1 MQPKNSDVAKII
13 EQIESSHYRKFIK
26 YEDTILVTGVLKIIL
41 SSSPELGFPPDLV
54 SIGRELSRHEK
65 GKIVGD
71 IKPDM
76 IAVHSKNGTD
86 SRRGI
91 LFEMKWDVSDT
102 PQTIRNEIA
111 KMKRY
116 FVELSGFPPELS
128 RLSSDH
134 DVLLVAPRSDAG
146 KFEEESKGLLA
157 EEQMGYS
164 YLDSHRF
171 ALLSWDLGK
180 DKDRTE
186 RYHIEKKYGEIQC
199 KTFEKCLGNPKCSS
213 VESREA
219 YAWRA
224 RVCAV
229 ADAPPLIHKTWT
241 VMRSLA
247 GLFADRRQDEVII
260 AEEDI
265 FNWLNGQFGPLTKW
279 SPPQVLR
286 EDLREAL
293 KTLVLL
299 DFNLFY
305 ADGSGPGDRNP
316 RYRVVRRMPKKRDL
330 AAWLANRLAKIDA
343 SKLQPPKKRGR
354 RGRPKKIRP
363 DSNTIRGMRHIET
376 W

>member
-1 MQPKNSDVAKII
+1 
-13 EQIESSHYRKFIK
+13 
-26 YEDTILVTGVLKIIL
+26 
-41 SSSPELGFPPDLV
+41 
-54 SIGRELSRHEK
+54 
-65 GKIVGD
+65 
-71 IKPDM
+71 
-76 IAVHSKNGTD
+76 
-86 SRRGI
+86 
-91 LFEMKWDVSDT
+91 
-102 PQTIRNEIA
+102 
-111 KMKRY
+111 
-116 FVELSGFPPELS
+116 
-128 RLSSDH
+128 
-134 DVLLVAPRSDAG
+134 
-146 KFEEESKGLLA
+146 
-157 EEQMGYS
+157 
-164 YLDSHRF
+164 
-171 ALLSWDLGK
+171 
-180 DKDRTE
+180 
-186 RYHIEKKYGEIQC
+186 
-199 KTFEKCLGNPKCSS
+199 
-213 VESREA
+213 
-219 YAWRA
+219 
-224 RVCAV
+224 
-229 ADAPPLIHKTWT
+229 
-241 VMRSLA
+241 MRSLA
-247 GLFADRRQDEVII
+247 GLFADRWQDEVII